1 MQCQECGVKPATLHF
16 TKIVN
21 GEKTEFHI
29 CESCAREKGE
39 LIPGTA
45 GGFSI
50 HSLLSGL
57 LDLEGAGKEK
67 SAATKTTQSLQC
79 ENCGMTYSQ
88 FSKLGRFGCS
98 SCYKYFNSALDP
110 LFKRVHGSTSHVGK
124 IPKRAGAQI
133 VFRRQIDELKQ
144 DLQQSIIQE
153 EFEKAAE
160 LRDQIRR
167 LEKEIAQE

>member
-144 DLQQSIIQE
+144 ELQQSITQE

-160 LRDQIRR
+160 LRDQIRK

>member
-144 DLQQSIIQE
+144 ELQLSIAQE

-167 LEKEIAQE
+167 LEKEIVQE

>member
-144 DLQQSIIQE
+144 ELQQSITQE

-160 LRDQIRR
+160 LRDQIRK
-167 LEKEIAQE
+167 LEKEIAQG

>member
-21 GEKTEFHI
+21 GKKTEFHI

-67 SAATKTTQSLQC
+67 SAATKTAQSLQC

-98 SCYKYFNSALDP
+98 SCYKFFNNALDP

-133 VFRRQIDELKQ
+133 VIRRQIDELKQ
-144 DLQQSIIQE
+144 ELQQSIAQE
-153 EFEKAAE
+153 EFETAAE

-167 LEKEIAQE
+167 LEKEMAQE

>member
-67 SAATKTTQSLQC
+67 TAATKTTQSLQC

-133 VFRRQIDELKQ
+133 VFKRQIDELKLE
-144 DLQQSIIQE
+144 LQQSIAQE
-153 EFEKAAE
+153 EFETAAE
-160 LRDQIRR
+160 LRDQIRQ
-167 LEKEIAQE
+167 LEKEMAQE

>member
-1 MQCQECGVKPATLHF
+1 MQCQECSVKPATLHF

-67 SAATKTTQSLQC
+67 SAATKTTQSLEC

-124 IPKRAGAQI
+124 IPRRAGAQI
-133 VFRRQIDELKQ
+133 MFRRQIDELKQ
-144 DLQQSIIQE
+144 ELQHSIIQE
-153 EFEKAAE
+153 EFETAAK
-160 LRDQIRR
+160 LRDQIRQ

>member
-1 MQCQECGVKPATLHF
+1 MLCQECGVKPATLHF

-39 LIPGTA
+39 QIPGTA

-144 DLQQSIIQE
+144 ELQQSIVQE
-153 EFEKAAE
+153 EFETAAE
-160 LRDQIRR
+160 LRDQIRL

>member
-133 VFRRQIDELKQ
+133 VFKRQIDELKQ
-144 DLQQSIIQE
+144 ELQQSIIQE

-160 LRDQIRR
+160 LRDQIRK
-167 LEKEIAQE
+167 LEKEITQE

>member
-1 MQCQECGVKPATLHF
+1 MLCQECGAKPATLHF

-67 SAATKTTQSLQC
+67 TAASRNTQSLQC

-110 LFKRVHGSTSHVGK
+110 LFKRVHGSTAHVGK
-124 IPKRAGAQI
+124 IPKRAGARI
-133 VFRRQIDELKQ
+133 VFRRQIDELKLQ
-144 DLQQSIIQE
+144 LQQSIAQE
-153 EFEKAAE
+153 EFETAAH
-160 LRDQIRR
+160 LRDQIRE